1 MEGYQDIVVG
11 RNAVTELLKS
21 DKDINKIF
29 VQRGEKY
36 GSINQILNLAKNKK
50 VVVVTNLKPVKLCGV
65 ESNGMILASGDKDVV
80 KILSVDNSDIVENGS
95 NIH

>member
-1 MEGYQDIVVG
+1 MYKLTVDLGKEKRTIVSGLVPYY
-11 RNAVTELLKS
+11 TENEL
-21 DKDINKIF
+21 I
-29 VQRGEKY
+29 
-36 GSINQILNLAKNKK
+36 NKK